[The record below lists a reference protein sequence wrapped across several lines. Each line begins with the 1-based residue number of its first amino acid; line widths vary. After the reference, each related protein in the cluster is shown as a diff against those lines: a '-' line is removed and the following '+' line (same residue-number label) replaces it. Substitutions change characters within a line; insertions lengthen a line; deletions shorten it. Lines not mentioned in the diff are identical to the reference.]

1 MKVKVSRNAVVI
13 WTIVASLFG
22 VGLKYGVL
30 DRSWLDESDNEVV
43 VTPDDPV
50 VTPDEPVKK
59 EMIFMVSVDSGDV
72 ATLIMD
78 HKKDFEEMLSNDE
91 IDYKLIVSE
100 VISEETDVYVGSIM
114 DLVDYKHLSLLYKAS
129 YTEEND
135 EVYYIRKSTNYSLDQ
150 FSDLVKTNIGVYT
163 PLSILQAYK
172 PLLDVGVK
180 PGSNTGLIE
189 YNDLD
194 RLVEALKTDVISSVA
209 LSELTYNAMNTDQK
223 NGLFVYKSETKQP
236 DLVVAYKSTDENP
249 FEKIIM
255 QTDAR
260 SKMVESLS
268 VLDLIEFEL
277 NESNELYKQAKLT
290 EIYR

>member
-114 DLVDYKHLSLLYKAS
+114 NLVDHKHLSLLYKAS